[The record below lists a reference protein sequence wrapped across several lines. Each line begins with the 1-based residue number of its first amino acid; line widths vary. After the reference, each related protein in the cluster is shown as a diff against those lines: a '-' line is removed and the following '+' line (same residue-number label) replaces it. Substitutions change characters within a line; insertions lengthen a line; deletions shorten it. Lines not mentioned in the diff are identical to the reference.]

1 MTNNMPNNET
11 YEKIAEWLE
20 SYHSTKS
27 VSKKAK
33 LKTLIVSQMIP
44 VVKHIARTIARRS
57 TDPIEDMIQAGFVGL
72 LKAIDRYNK
81 EKNDNFKV
89 YAGYLIIGEMK
100 HFLRDKLN
108 TIRVPGYIQELSVRI
123 HNFTKDLT
131 NEELEQLTIQDVAA
145 ALHTTQRTIDITL
158 QVERRKNTVSIEDF
172 PSWNDDNTLCYE
184 EIISADDYKEK
195 AEEEDAKII
204 FENLINK
211 LPPEEKVI
219 IDMYYK
225 QDMSQKQ
232 IAEALQAS
240 QMAINRKMKS
250 AFNIIAKI
258 IEDKYQKRAKD
269 N

>member
-1 MTNNMPNNET
+1 MPNNET

-131 NEELEQLTIQDVAA
+131 NEELEQLTIQDVAD

-172 PSWNDDNTLCYE
+172 QSWNDDNTLCYE

-204 FENLINK
+204 FEDLINK

-232 IAEALQAS
+232 IAEALQVS

>member
-1 MTNNMPNNET
+1 MPNNET